1 MLHVARQYVDV
12 TGLQDKLKRHELNIL
27 FELHVNLEQLKYYI
41 LHPRQPIAK
50 IRVQLIV
57 IMQSKLARSD
67 KCLHQIV
74 RKSKNYKKGR
84 WNKKYTTCWNIQF
97 QFRWMNADRYAM
109 FRWFH
114 LDHVRVYASFTYIHT
129 IFARNPTFCSL
140 TICQKNSIVVRPTFE
155 LDS

>member
-74 RKSKNYKKGR
+74 RKNYKKGR
-84 WNKKYTTCWNIQF
+84 WNKKNDVLEYTISISLNECRQVCDVQVISPGSC
-97 QFRWMNADRYAM
+97 ACICVV
-109 FRWFH
+109 
-114 LDHVRVYASFTYIHT
+114 HVHSH
-129 IFARNPTFCSL
+129 NFCSHSDFL
-140 TICQKNSIVVRPTFE
+140 
-155 LDS
+155 